1 MQFCEY
7 VEPVKIA
14 EVQEAHG
21 SSATE
26 VNEQAIRKKKIL
38 KLVSIFVRI
47 RQRLYESR
55 PISDFFWRHAHPPKD
70 LKRQSYPL

>member
-21 SSATE
+21 SSTTE
-26 VNEQAIRKKKIL
+26 VNEQAIRKKNT
-38 KLVSIFVRI
+38 
-47 RQRLYESR
+47 
-55 PISDFFWRHAHPPKD
+55 
-70 LKRQSYPL
+70 